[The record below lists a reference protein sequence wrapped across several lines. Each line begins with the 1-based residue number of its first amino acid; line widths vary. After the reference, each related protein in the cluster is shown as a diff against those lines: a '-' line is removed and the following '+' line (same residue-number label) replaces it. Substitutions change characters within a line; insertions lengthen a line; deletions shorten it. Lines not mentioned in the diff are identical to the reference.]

1 LETPSFDRKKL
12 LYECKV
18 SCKKIVKGIDIL
30 ILKIFGIIY
39 VKSMVRKW
47 CGILVIYTQQKY
59 EKIFYAN
66 KNTNFHN
73 YVINIHSFNPKAAYD
88 LHDHDFQLLNGT
100 WGNNQL
106 NPP

>member
-18 SCKKIVKGIDIL
+18 SCNKIVKGIDIL

-59 EKIFYAN
+59 EKLFYAN
-66 KNTNFHN
+66 KKHKF
-73 YVINIHSFNPKAAYD
+73 P
-88 LHDHDFQLLNGT
+88 QLCNKHT
-100 WGNNQL
+100 
-106 NPP
+106 